1 MRLLIVSNRLPVT
14 VIKEGGSLQFQ
25 ESVGGL
31 ASGLR
36 SYLDSLNG
44 SSITKPKIECIWVGW
59 PGVTVEDKLKES
71 LKSKMQSDFH
81 AYPVFLSERSMD
93 KFYYGFS
100 NKTLWPLFHYF
111 TSYVQYDEDYW
122 INYKQVNQK
131 FCDAIMEIA
140 RPDDIVW
147 VHDYHLML
155 LPKLLRERSLKLRL
169 GFFLHIP
176 FPSFEVFRQLPSKWR
191 KEILEGLLGA
201 DLIGFHTYDYSE
213 YFLRCVQRILGIEH
227 NMDQLIAGDHLVK
240 VDVFPMGIDYQKF
253 ANAVMHPDVQEEKD
267 VLKSI
272 LEDRKVILSLDRLDY
287 SKGIIN
293 RLQGYELFLKR
304 NPQWLGKVTLILIV
318 VPSRSKVEQY
328 QQMKKHIDE
337 FVGRING
344 RCGKMNWIPILYHYK
359 FLPFNLLVALYSIS
373 DVALVTPLRDGMNL
387 IAKEFI
393 ATKTDGK
400 GVLILSEMAGA
411 SKEAREAIIINPNDI
426 EEIAEALKDALEMPE
441 ELQVRCNRTIQAR
454 LKRHDV
460 IHWADDFLRAL
471 ESLKEEQKKMDARM
485 LGPSSKERIFRDF
498 RESKKKLLLLDYDGT
513 LVPLVNHPKN
523 AMPTEE
529 LKILLKLLAQQPGME
544 SVLISGRD
552 RNVLQN
558 WFGGL
563 GVNLV
568 AEHGVW
574 IREKN
579 EDWKMLKPLNNEW
592 KPKILPLL
600 EMYTDRLPG
609 SFIEEKEFSIAW
621 HYRMADPER
630 ASIIAKELV
639 DDLVNFTANID
650 VQVLQGNK
658 VVEARN
664 AGLNKGDAGL
674 YWTAKDEYDFI
685 LAAGDDLTDED
696 LFKALPESAY
706 TIKVG
711 NTQSYAK
718 FNLYNHTELIK
729 LLQELI
735 R

>member
-1 MRLLIVSNRLPVT
+1 
-14 VIKEGGSLQFQ
+14 
-25 ESVGGL
+25 
-31 ASGLR
+31 
-36 SYLDSLNG
+36 
-44 SSITKPKIECIWVGW
+44 
-59 PGVTVEDKLKES
+59 
-71 LKSKMQSDFH
+71 
-81 AYPVFLSERSMD
+81 
-93 KFYYGFS
+93 
-100 NKTLWPLFHYF
+100 
-111 TSYVQYDEDYW
+111 
-122 INYKQVNQK
+122 
-131 FCDAIMEIA
+131 
-140 RPDDIVW
+140 
-147 VHDYHLML
+147 
-155 LPKLLRERSLKLRL
+155 
-169 GFFLHIP
+169 
-176 FPSFEVFRQLPSKWR
+176 
-191 KEILEGLLGA
+191 
-201 DLIGFHTYDYSE
+201 
-213 YFLRCVQRILGIEH
+213 
-227 NMDQLIAGDHLVK
+227 
-240 VDVFPMGIDYQKF
+240 
-253 ANAVMHPDVQEEKD
+253 
-267 VLKSI
+267 
-272 LEDRKVILSLDRLDY
+272 
-287 SKGIIN
+287 
-293 RLQGYELFLKR
+293 
-304 NPQWLGKVTLILIV
+304 
-318 VPSRSKVEQY
+318 
-328 QQMKKHIDE
+328 
-337 FVGRING
+337 
-344 RCGKMNWIPILYHYK
+344 
-359 FLPFNLLVALYSIS
+359 
-373 DVALVTPLRDGMNL
+373 MNL

-426 EEIAEALKDALEMPE
+426 EEIAEALKDALDMPE

-454 LKRHDV
+454 LRRHDV

-513 LVPLVNHPKN
+513 LVPIVNHPKN

-574 IREKN
+574 VREKN

-674 YWTAKDEYDFI
+674 YWTTKDEYDFI

-696 LFKALPESAY
+696 LFKALPEAAY